1 MEKQSITRK
10 VQRFALLCSMFIM
23 AFFFAMT
30 NCREAKAGEWDK
42 GKKGS
47 KCALQSV
54 TFEVDGTE
62 YVCDGRL
69 KTIEIDS
76 ATNWNEFFKKMVIK
90 DYKVLVND
98 RCSHEQGHDSLS
110 VYADVQ
116 NGYCSSGISLFTYEN
131 EKNTYTGAE
140 TDFPYA
146 PYVDICFW
154 LDGDENCQVSIRF
167 AKRYNITYETG
178 DGNFVEGMEVPT
190 SYLAGHENFS
200 LPPVEREGY
209 QFTGW
214 TVRGE
219 GEDSQITVSEPQVC
233 VDVLSYWNSGEN
245 LVATANWS
253 TEARTSIEGMKV
265 EYWNESLV
273 LEYEEEG
280 VTLSFDISDENENAL
295 RENVNY
301 VVLYKNNTQV
311 GQSDAEN
318 PPTIIIKGIGK
329 YSGQLEQTFTI
340 EQAQTFVLTPPIA
353 GAIEEGQKLSSSTLS
368 GGEVVNED
376 GHEIKGSF
384 EWKDGEI
391 MPTIQDSES
400 TKYTVIFKPENTNY
414 EQSEREI
421 SLTVNV
427 PAPSPTP
434 TIEPSPTASPTVT
447 ETPSPTASP
456 TVTAAPSPTASPTV
470 TAVPSPTGS
479 PAVTETS
486 TPTATP
492 IIQPTS
498 TPESKQDV
506 TSLSAGTKIKDKEQK
521 AHYVIHEEK
530 EGAVEI
536 QYVAPVKKTAKV
548 TIPKTVT
555 LENGT
560 VAKVTSIAPNAFKNN
575 TTLQQITI
583 ADTVTTIGKNAFSGC
598 KKLKKITIGKK
609 VTTIGSNAFKNCKNI
624 KTIVITSKKLKNL
637 SKSAFKGITSK
648 TTIKVPASMYK
659 AYKKLLRKCGLKS
672 SVKIKK

>member
-447 ETPSPTASP
+447 
-456 TVTAAPSPTASPTV
+456 AAPSPTASP
-470 TAVPSPTGS
+470 A
-479 PAVTETS
+479 ATEA
-486 TPTATP
+486 PIQTATP

-498 TPESKQDV
+498 TPENKQDV

-521 AHYVIHEEK
+521 AHYVIREEK